1 MQNRRKL
8 RSRQEENYVKAAQ
21 KILASQVKQAMLSAQ
36 LTTSKSGQR
45 SVSSSMTAIQ
55 SSLAPFGNFAA
66 ENTTTVSDEVGDVE
80 WEDGYFG
87 IKSGK
92 PIDDDSDNNDAESLV
107 WDLPEDADDIS
118 IDVLSHLP
126 CDVRKSIVEDAR
138 RQLRHKKRSFYMP
151 VAKNP
156 ALYSQTQLANFL
168 KTR

>member
-1 MQNRRKL
+1 M

-36 LTTSKSGQR
+36 LTATNSDQQSF
-45 SVSSSMTAIQ
+45 SSSSAIAMQ
-55 SSLAPFGNFAA
+55 SSLAPSANFVAQNLA
-66 ENTTTVSDEVGDVE
+66 SGSDNADDVE

-87 IKSGK
+87 IKPGK
-92 PIDDDSDNNDAESLV
+92 PVDDDSDNVDDTESLV